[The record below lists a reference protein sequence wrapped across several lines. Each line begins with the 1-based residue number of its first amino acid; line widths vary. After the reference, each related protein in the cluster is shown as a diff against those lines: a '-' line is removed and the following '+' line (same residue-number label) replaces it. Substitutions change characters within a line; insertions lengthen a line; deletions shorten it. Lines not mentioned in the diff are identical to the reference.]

1 MNDITLKLV
10 DTGSIFHDISQGR
23 TVTGSDEVKFRRTDK
38 VKKALKNGVVV
49 EVKAKSNKVTAPE
62 DLGDNGSENYSDLKK
77 AELQSLL
84 DERGLTYNEKATN
97 SELVSILENN

>member
-10 DTGSIFHDISQGR
+10 DTGSIFHDISQGQ
-23 TVTGSDEVKFRRTDK
+23 TVTGSNEVEFRRTDK

-49 EVKAKSNKVTAPE
+49 EVKAKSSE
-62 DLGDNGSENYSDLKK
+62 DLDDNGSENYSDLKK